1 MQGALSMQF
10 RTNLKNGSELSALGF
25 GCMRFPVTAG
35 RIDIGSSEQLILK
48 AVEEGINYFDT
59 AYMYSGNEAALGEI
73 FSRNPGLRDKVN
85 IATKLP
91 TPRCEAKADFDKYF
105 DRSLDRLCT
114 DHVEYYLVHNVTSAK
129 AWDRLQSLGLDEWV
143 VEQKR
148 TGRIANIG
156 FSYHGPEADF
166 PMLLDSFDW
175 DFCQIQYNYMNEN
188 YQAGTAGLMAAAK
201 RGLPVIVMEPLLGG
215 KLASELPKEARSIL
229 SDAGISNDPARLAL
243 RWVWSHPEVTVV
255 LSGMNTQE
263 QLAQNIE
270 TAETALPGSLKK
282 VEASAVDVAR
292 ADIAR
297 SYKVPCTGCGYC
309 LPCPKGV
316 NIPMCFAAYNTS
328 FAHGWYQGMH
338 QYITASGAMVDDAHF
353 ASDCVRCGAC
363 LEKCPQHIQIPDELT
378 SVKRRLQI
386 PGLPTLVKAGV
397 RIMSR

>member
-1 MQGALSMQF
+1 MQF
-10 RTNLKNGSELSALGF
+10 RTNLKNGNELSALGF
-25 GCMRFPVTAG
+25 GCMRFPNTAG
-35 RIDIGSSEQLILK
+35 RIDIDSSERLVLK
-48 AVEEGINYFDT
+48 AVENGVNYFDT

-73 FSRNPGLRDKVN
+73 FSRNPGLRGKVN

-91 TPRCEAKADFDKYF
+91 TPRCKTKADFDTYF
-105 DRSLDRLCT
+105 NRSLERLCT
-114 DHVEYYLVHNVTSAK
+114 NYIDYYLVHNVTSAK
-129 AWDRLQSLGLDEWV
+129 AWDRLQALGLNEWIA
-143 VEQKR
+143 EQKK

-166 PMLLDSFDW
+166 PVLLDSFDW

-188 YQAGTAGLMAAAK
+188 YQAGTAGLKAAAE

-215 KLASELPKEARSIL
+215 KLASELPKEARDIL
-229 SDAGISNDPARLAL
+229 FDAGINVDPVRLAL
-243 RWVWSHPEVTVV
+243 RWVWNHPEVTVV

-263 QLAQNIE
+263 QLAQNVEI
-270 TAETALPGSLKK
+270 AETAFPGLLHESEK
-282 VEASAVDVAR
+282 AAIDAAR
-292 ADIAR
+292 KNIAEN
-297 SYKVPCTGCGYC
+297 YKVPCTGCGYC

-338 QYITASGAMVDDAHF
+338 QYITASGAMVGDAHF

-363 LEKCPQHIQIPDELT
+363 AEKCPQHIQIPDELT

-386 PGLPTLVKAGV
+386 PGLPTMVKAGI